1 MTSVPE
7 VNPVVRRGQS
17 SDEPAESVRAHHG
30 GDHTEYKSDVAHSEG
45 PLWGIM
51 MKLGLVLLFAAYV
64 HGCGTPTYEPSVSRV
79 VNGVDAR
86 PYSWPWQISLQYLSG
101 STYRHTCGGTL
112 LTPEWVM
119 TAGHCIGS
127 VERIVVHPHWDDNC
141 LSCGNDI
148 AMIKLASPVDL
159 NDKVQP
165 SCLPESGQ
173 IVPNNDPC
181 YITGWGRLYSGGPIA
196 SKLQQALL
204 PVVGHSICSRSDWWG
219 STVKTTMV
227 CAGGDIRSGCHGD
240 SGGPLNCRGGDGRW
254 YVQGVTSFVSSRGC
268 NTPLKPTV
276 FTRTSSFTKWIS
288 DTLLQ
293 Y

>member
-1 MTSVPE
+1 MTSVQE
-7 VNPVVRRGQS
+7 VNPVVRG
-17 SDEPAESVRAHHG
+17 VRAPTSLSSHITST
-30 GDHTEYKSDVAHSEG
+30 GDQTEYKSDAAHSEG

-101 STYRHTCGGTL
+101 ST
-112 LTPEWVM
+112 
-119 TAGHCIGS
+119 S

>member
-1 MTSVPE
+1 MMT
-7 VNPVVRRGQS
+7 
-17 SDEPAESVRAHHG
+17 
-30 GDHTEYKSDVAHSEG
+30 VA
-45 PLWGIM
+45 
-51 MKLGLVLLFAAYV
+51 LVLLLAAYA
-64 HGCGTPTYEPSVSRV
+64 HGCGTPTYEPAVSRV
-79 VNGVDAR
+79 VNGEDAR
-86 PYSWPWQISLQYLSG
+86 PYSWPWQVSLIRG

-112 LTPEWVM
+112 LSPDWVM

-127 VERIVVHPHWDDNC
+127 RTYRVVLGEYDLTKEESNEQIRPVEKIVVHPNWDDSC

-148 AMIKLASPVDL
+148 AMIKLASPVVL

-165 SCLPESGQ
+165 SCVPASGE
-173 IVPNNDPC
+173 VSPHDDPC
-181 YITGWGRLYSGGPIA
+181 FITGWGRIYNYGPIA

-204 PVVGHSICSRSDWWG
+204 PVVGHSVCSSSGWWG
-219 STVKTTMV
+219 SSVKPTMI

-268 NTPLKPTV
+268 NTPMKPTV

-288 DTLLQ
+288 DVSFLQ
-293 Y
+293 GKKHKILVTNGNYSKCWVTMNLKNSLG